1 MVCRVPLYVDRI
13 LRGARPPNLPR
24 LFAVALGSPDPSR
37 VRAWLQTLA
46 TPRRQPSTGVSRLVL
61 GVPKTRF
68 CNRYHLVSAETRTR
82 AAEPANS
89 QLFASRQEISA
100 NARLGGGGCTPDRT
114 SLHLKFTANRE
125 INRECCRF
133 RRSAAILASSR
144 RANSMTSSEIPY
156 AAEQGIFAGPNRE
169 FVSKNR
175 ELRKTAHLTT

>member
-1 MVCRVPLYVDRI
+1 VAPFIMDRETT
-13 LRGARPPNLPR
+13 
-24 LFAVALGSPDPSR
+24 
-37 VRAWLQTLA
+37 VRAGM
-46 TPRRQPSTGVSRLVL
+46 R
-61 GVPKTRF
+61 
-68 CNRYHLVSAETRTR
+68 
-82 AAEPANS
+82 
-89 QLFASRQEISA
+89 
-100 NARLGGGGCTPDRT
+100 GGGCTPDRT